1 MVKEIDQV
9 STLTEEE
16 YRMFKAEAVF
26 LRNLAYFFMVR
37 AFGDVPYYT
46 IAYNSA
52 SLPRTNMVTVLQ
64 SCLEDLR
71 TGALGNSPEDRFLPW
86 TYNSNAKKGVRASR
100 GSVIAL
106 MMHINLSLLC

>member
-1 MVKEIDQV
+1 
-9 STLTEEE
+9 
-16 YRMFKAEAVF
+16 
-26 LRNLAYFFMVR
+26 
-37 AFGDVPYYT
+37 
-46 IAYNSA
+46 
-52 SLPRTNMVTVLQ
+52 MVTVLQ

-106 MMHINLSLLC
+106 MMHINLWLVQFVNKIKQLIIRMWLFGEQLEQNDGAYELLEISRISNVFKGGS

>member
-1 MVKEIDQV
+1 
-9 STLTEEE
+9 
-16 YRMFKAEAVF
+16 
-26 LRNLAYFFMVR
+26 MVR

-86 TYNSNAKKGVRASR
+86 TYNSKCKKRSKSVSWIGHCVDDAYQSLV
-100 GSVIAL
+100 GSIR
-106 MMHINLSLLC
+106 